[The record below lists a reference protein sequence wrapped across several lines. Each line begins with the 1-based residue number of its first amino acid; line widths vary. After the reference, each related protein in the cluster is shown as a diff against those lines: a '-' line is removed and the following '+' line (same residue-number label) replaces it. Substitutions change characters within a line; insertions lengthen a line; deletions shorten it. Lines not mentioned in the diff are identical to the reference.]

1 MDYQY
6 KLIVSNHGIYKE
18 FEIPSNIEKVRLGT
32 TSRCEYRLNSDF
44 FFGAIEL
51 EFEKNDGWTVSCG
64 DNLYISCGD
73 VRKLYF
79 TSIKHGDL
87 ISIYYENSGQIAF
100 ELRFMIDF
108 EWKVPK
114 YNCCIDLNGV
124 NSVTISD
131 EQNADIVLNSNFAKN
146 NKVILKNSE
155 QKFFV
160 EEINSEYGI
169 YINGKKVETKEKL
182 NDYDFLSIGDFS
194 FYFKENKLYFSNEGI
209 VVHKYAVSM
218 IKDKFV
224 SIYPKFVRNTRLKS
238 VIDEEP
244 IKILEPE
251 NIPKEPDL
259 NIVTSLMPTLAMFAL
274 VVVMKGIMNTSGG
287 TYAIFMICSMGL
299 GVVTSIVSIIH
310 QRRKYKKDCEKR
322 KIVYNDYI
330 NKKREDIVKARGEE
344 LECLNDSFFSTEL
357 DIEHISEFD
366 AKLFDRTP
374 DDDDFLEIYLGRGE
388 REAKRT
394 IDYKIQEKL
403 ESGDELTKVPE
414 ELGKEFKNIKS
425 APVTIA
431 MRDANAIG
439 VIGSD
444 NELNQMIKI
453 IMVDLISRHYFG
465 DVNIYTL
472 INENDVQKYDW
483 IRLIPH
489 LQGDGN
495 YRNIVCDSE
504 SKNAIFDNLYKELTY
519 RSEVKA
525 DFKYNVILVMDE
537 YGIKRHP
544 ISRFVEFASE
554 LNTVFVFFEN
564 SEEFLPLH
572 CSKIIKLQ
580 GENHGEVFDTSD
592 KTKRNSFVYE
602 NVSDEQLKKVAE
614 ILAPVY
620 CEEISLESSLRKSI
634 SLYELLH
641 IFAAEDLDL
650 GKRWNESKIYNS
662 MAAPLGVNSKD
673 EVVYLNLHE
682 KAHGPHG
689 LVAGTTGSGK
699 SEILQAY
706 ILSAATLFHPYEIG
720 FVIIDFKGGGMVNQF
735 RDLPHLIGAITNI
748 DGNGI
753 QRSLKSIK
761 AELVKRQSYFAEAG
775 VNHIDKYIRL
785 YKEGKVS
792 EALPH
797 LVIIVDEFAELKAEQ
812 PEFMKELVSAAR
824 IGRSLGV
831 HLILATQKPTGVV
844 DAQIWSNSKFKLCLK
859 VQSKEDSNE
868 VLKTPLAAEIKEP
881 GRAYLQVGN
890 NEIFELFQ
898 SAYSGASAAID
909 DAETNRKFE
918 INQLKFSGARK
929 QVFKTKKVES
939 NTNSKN
945 QLEAVVEYIAD
956 YCKENEIEKLA
967 DICMPPLP
975 EVMNYVPTSKIKGDN
990 ICVNLGIVDDPDH
1003 QAQNPMVLDLT
1014 AKNYMIIGSS
1024 QSGKTNALQLI
1035 IRNLAENYNP
1045 DDVNIY
1051 IADFG
1056 SMILK
1061 NFAELN
1067 HVGGVVCS
1075 YEDEKLKNLFKLL
1088 VSEVKTRKERLA
1100 EIGVSSFSAYK
1111 EAGYTDL
1118 PQIIVIIDN
1127 MTALK
1132 ELYLQ
1137 EQDDLLP
1144 LCRDGGVVGVSFI
1157 IANVQTAG
1165 IGYRYLNNFEGRIT
1179 MFCNESTEYGTMFES
1194 TRMRIPNI
1202 AGRAL
1207 VQINKEVYEAQTY
1220 LAFGGEKEFERVQA
1234 IQEFVEEQNKNCEG
1248 MRAKVIPEI
1257 PKELTDEYMNKVYPE
1272 LKRDGIVALGMDYGA
1287 IAPVEYDLAKNG
1299 MLVVSGQKE
1308 KGARTFTKY
1317 FVEKLIENAAQNV
1330 DLYIMDSI
1338 AKVWSDYEFSRNT
1351 AVYSNNA
1358 ETIAST
1364 FDEVVQLVES
1374 RYESVSVG
1382 QSIEDEPWVV
1392 IIIEGNDVITDIS
1405 ADKARGTFIRNM
1417 LGKYKGL
1424 RTFILFSDVDNASI
1438 AFNAPEIM
1446 KIIKDN
1452 RKYLIFEDVSS
1463 IKLCDISLSL
1473 SKKYAKEIE
1482 MYDAYLIDD
1491 TNLKKIRCVQ

>member
-6 KLIVSNHGIYKE
+6 KLIVSNHGFYKE
-18 FEIPSNIEKVRLGT
+18 FAIPSDIEKVRLGT
-32 TSRCEYRLNSDF
+32 TSRCEYRLNLEL
-44 FFGAIEL
+44 FFGTIEL
-51 EFEKNDGWTVSCG
+51 EFEKNEGWTVSCG

-73 VRKLYF
+73 VRKLYY
-79 TSIKHGDL
+79 TNITHGDL
-87 ISIYYENSGQIAF
+87 ISVYYENSGQIAF
-100 ELRFMIDF
+100 NLRFMIDF

-124 NSVTISD
+124 NSVVISD
-131 EQNADIVLNSNFAKN
+131 EQSADIVLNSNFVKN
-146 NKVILKNSE
+146 NKVLIKNDGA
-155 QKFFV
+155 KFCV
-160 EEINSEYGI
+160 EEINSQYGI
-169 YINGKKVETKEKL
+169 YINGKKVDKTECL
-182 NDYDFLSIGDFS
+182 NDFDFLSIGDFS
-194 FYFKENKLYFSNEGI
+194 FYFKEKKMYFSNKGI
-209 VVHKYAVSM
+209 IVHKFPVFTL
-218 IKDKFV
+218 KEKFTSV
-224 SIYPKFVRNTRLKS
+224 YPKFVRNTRFKS
-238 VIDEEP
+238 EVDEDP

-251 NIPKEPDL
+251 NAPKEPEL

-274 VVVMKGIMNTSGG
+274 VVVMRGIMNTSGG

-310 QRRKYKKDCEKR
+310 QKRKYKKDCEKR
-322 KIVYNDYI
+322 KNVYDAYI
-330 NKKREDIVKARGEE
+330 EKKKDEIMRARTEE
-344 LECLNDSFFSTEL
+344 LECLNDCFFSTEL
-357 DIEHISEFD
+357 DIKHVSEFD

-374 DDDDFLEIYLGRGE
+374 DDDDFLEVYLGRGE

-394 IDYKIQEKL
+394 IEYRIQEKL
-403 ESGDELTKVPE
+403 ECGDDLTTIPE
-414 ELGKEFKNIKS
+414 KLSKEYENIKS

-431 MRDANAIG
+431 MREANAIG
-439 VIGSD
+439 VIGND
-444 NELNQMIKI
+444 DELYQMIKI
-453 IMVDLISRHYFG
+453 IMIDLISRHYFG
-465 DVNIYTL
+465 DVNVYTL
-472 INENDVQKYDW
+472 IDEKEVKKYDW
-483 IRLIPH
+483 LRLIPH
-489 LQGDGN
+489 IKGNGN
-495 YRNIVCDSE
+495 YRNIVCDNE

-519 RSEVKA
+519 RSEIKA
-525 DFKYNVILVMDE
+525 NRKYNVIFVMNE

-544 ISRFVEFASE
+544 ISRFIEFASE

-564 SEEFLPLH
+564 SEEHLPLH
-572 CSKIIKLQ
+572 CSKIIKLKGQ
-580 GENHGEVFDTSD
+580 NQGEVFDAFD
-592 KTKRNSFVYE
+592 KTKRNLFTYE
-602 NVSDEQLKKVAE
+602 NVVDEQLKKISE

-650 GKRWNESKIYNS
+650 TKRWGDSQIYNS

-673 EVVYLNLHE
+673 EIVYLNLHE

-735 RDLPHLIGAITNI
+735 RNLPHLIGAITNI

-761 AELVKRQSYFAEAG
+761 AELVKRQNYFAEAG

-797 LVIIVDEFAELKAEQ
+797 LVIIVDEFAELKAEE

-909 DAETNRKFE
+909 DAETNRKFT
-918 INQLKFSGARK
+918 INQLSFSGARK
-929 QVFKTKKVES
+929 QVFKTKKIEKS
-939 NTNSKN
+939 THSKN
-945 QLEAVVEYIAD
+945 QLEAIVEYISD
-956 YCKENEIEKLA
+956 YCKENEIEKLP

-975 EVMNYVPTSKIKGDN
+975 EILDYVSNERIKGDN

-1003 QAQNPMVLDLT
+1003 QSQRPMILDFT
-1014 AKNYMIIGSS
+1014 SKNYMIIGSS

-1035 IRNLAENYNP
+1035 IRSLTENYSP

-1088 VSEVKTRKERLA
+1088 ISEIKGRKEKLA

-1127 MTALK
+1127 LTALK

-1144 LCRDGGVVGVSFI
+1144 LCRDGVVVGVSFI
-1157 IANVQTAG
+1157 VANVQTAG

-1202 AGRAL
+1202 AGRTL
-1207 VQINKEVYEAQTY
+1207 VQINKEIYEAQTY
-1220 LAFGGEKEFERVQA
+1220 LAFVGEKEFERVHA
-1234 IQEFVEEQNKNCEG
+1234 IQEFVKEQNRNYVG
-1248 MRAKVIPEI
+1248 MKAKVIPEI
-1257 PKELTDEYMNKVYPE
+1257 PKELTDEYMGRTYPE
-1272 LKRDGIVALGMDYGA
+1272 LKRDGIVTLGMDYGA
-1287 IAPVEYDLAKNG
+1287 IAPVEYDLTKNG

-1308 KGARTFTKY
+1308 KGTTEFAKY
-1317 FVEKLIENAAQNV
+1317 FVSKLIENASENV

-1338 AKVWSDYEFSRNT
+1338 ARTWADYEFNRNT
-1351 AVYSNNA
+1351 AVYSNST
-1358 ETIAST
+1358 ESIAST
-1364 FDEVVQLVES
+1364 FDEISQLVEN
-1374 RYESVSVG
+1374 RYENISVG
-1382 QSIEDEPWVV
+1382 QSIAEEPWIVMV
-1392 IIIEGNDVITDIS
+1392 IEGNDVISDIS
-1405 ADKARGTFIRNM
+1405 IDKAHGAFIRNM
-1417 LGKYKGL
+1417 FGKYKGL
-1424 RTFILFSDVDNASI
+1424 KTFILFSNVDNTSI
-1438 AFNAPEIM
+1438 AFNAPEVM

-1452 RKYLIFEDVSS
+1452 KKYLIFEDINL

-1482 MYDAYLIDD
+1482 AYDAYLIDD